1 MICKI
6 CGKFN
11 PDDMPV
17 CSQCG
22 SPINQASEPYD
33 TQLPYTTSASPEDYA
48 ASYPRRAGPRIPK
61 EYKPLSPWA
70 YVGYQFLFAIPLV
83 GFILLIVF
91 SCGGTSNLNLRNLA
105 RSYWCALII
114 GLILVALAALL
125 LIILGDFSG
134 LIRNFPI

>member
-17 CSQCG
+17 CAQCG
-22 SPINQASEPYD
+22 TPISQAADLD
-33 TQLPYTTSASPEDYA
+33 TQLSYA
-48 ASYPRRAGPRIPK
+48 ASISPEEPAAYPRRGVSRVPK

-70 YVGYQFLFAIPLV
+70 YVGYQLLFAIPLV

-91 SCGGTSNLNLRNLA
+91 SCGGTSNLNLKNFA
-105 RSYWCALII
+105 RSYWCTLLI
-114 GLILVALAALL
+114 GLIVVALAALL
-125 LIILGDFSG
+125 LITLGDFSG
-134 LIRNFPI
+134 FLRNFSI